1 MPNDSRKMMGKT
13 RINNAK
19 KTYLGQRVLGVKI
32 RSGQVHNCMIL
43 GELGKSPD
51 PLVNILLLNK
61 ISRDSRGIY
70 QARIVPKLGKTM
82 LQGLNPTLHKECH
95 ELNTR
100 QSASFTSF
108 QGLDAGQQRCDRL
121 HLCIYGS

>member
-1 MPNDSRKMMGKT
+1 MKKT
-13 RINNAK
+13 KEYNTTR
-19 KTYLGQRVLGVKI
+19 TYLGQGVLRVEIV
-32 RSGQVHNCMIL
+32 SGQVRNCMIL

-51 PLVNILLLNK
+51 PLVDILLLNQ
-61 ISRDSRGIY
+61 ISSDSRRIY

-82 LQGLNPTLHKECH
+82 LQGLNPTLHKERY

-108 QGLDAGQQRCDRL
+108 QGLDVGQQWCDLL
-121 HLCIYGS
+121 HLRICGS